1 MYLYFWSDLNVLA
14 AYEFY
19 QYDRSLEELIENL
32 YAIDFTY
39 YLEGRYGIEMSE
51 LENLSIST
59 KQQLIILYLLN
70 DLIGSVNSKV
80 ALEKFVR
87 AGDSSLLKAMEQSKS
102 QGELVEK
109 ISQMAIETNKKLEEI
124 HNRQESEEE
133 RRK

>member
-1 MYLYFWSDLNVLA
+1 MYLYFWSDLNVLT

-19 QYDRSLEELIENL
+19 QFDRSLEELIENL

-87 AGDSSLLKAMEQSKS
+87 AGDSSLLKAMESSKS
-102 QGELVEK
+102 QSELVEK
-109 ISQMAIETNKKLEEI
+109 MSQMAI
-124 HNRQESEEE
+124 
-133 RRK
+133 